1 MRKICFVTGTRA
13 EYGLLSHLMRLVENG
28 NSTQLQIVA
37 TNMHLL
43 PEYGETYRE
52 IESDGFS
59 VDVKVPMQRLSDNAL
74 GIVASM
80 SEEILGMGHAYEKLK
95 PDMVVLLGDRYE
107 ILVAAEVALIYRI
120 PVVHIHGGE
129 ITEGAFDDAIRHAV
143 TKMSNLHFTSTEE
156 YRLRVIQMG
165 EHPDRVFNVGSLGVE
180 NIKSVK
186 LMKKDELERSLDFRI
201 LDNTILL
208 TYHPETLGDISV
220 KDSIDSLLSALDSIK
235 DLNIIFT
242 MPNSDTGRDG
252 VAESIKK
259 YVEKHPDRS
268 RAFKS
273 LGLRRYL
280 STLHYVKAVVGNSSS
295 GIIEVP
301 SMGIPTLNIGD
312 RQKGR
317 THGASVYDCGSDTAS
332 IVEGL
337 RIVLS
342 DKFRQVAGTAANP
355 YEKENTAENIFK
367 VISSYPLD
375 KLRHKFFYDIK

>member
-13 EYGLLSHLMRLVENG
+13 EYGLLSPLMRLVG
-28 NSTQLQIVA
+28 QSDSTQLQIVA

-59 VDVKVPMQRLSDNAL
+59 VDVKVPMHRSSDDAL
-74 GIVASM
+74 GIVTSM
-80 SEEILGMGHAYEKLK
+80 SEEIIGMGHAYEELK

-120 PVVHIHGGE
+120 PVAHIHGGE

-143 TKMSNLHFTSTEE
+143 TKMSALHFTSTDE
-156 YRLRVIQMG
+156 YRKRVIQMG
-165 EHPDRVFNVGSLGVE
+165 EQPDKVFNVGSLGVE

-186 LMKKDELERSLDFRI
+186 LVKKDELERSLDFRI
-201 LDNTILL
+201 SDKTILV
-208 TYHPETLGDISV
+208 TYHPETLGIISA
-220 KDSIDSLLSALDSIK
+220 KDSIESLLSALDSIQ

-242 MPNSDTGRDG
+242 MPNSDTGRDDI
-252 VAESIKK
+252 AESIKN

-280 STLHYVKAVVGNSSS
+280 SALNYVKAVVGNSSS

-317 THGASVYDCGSDTAS
+317 THGPSVYDCGSDTTS

-342 DKFRQVAGTAANP
+342 DKFRQVARAAVNP

-375 KLRHKFFYDIK
+375 KLRHKSFYDIK